1 MQGGYRTM
9 IKICCIMWHLEWE
22 YLAQIIL
29 KIKLLVY
36 KPIDIKEPFLC
47 FGCVTEI

>member
-1 MQGGYRTM
+1 M
-9 IKICCIMWHLEWE
+9 IQVCCIMWHLEWE

-36 KPIDIKEPFLC
+36 ELIDIKEPFLY
-47 FGCVTEI
+47 FGYVIEI

>member
-1 MQGGYRTM
+1 MQGDYRTM
-9 IKICCIMWHLEWE
+9 IQVCCIMWHSEWE

-36 KPIDIKEPFLC
+36 ELLAIKEPFLY
-47 FGCVTEI
+47 FGYVIEI